1 MAVNIRLPARIGAYA
16 CIGVAL
22 AMGLLALREEPKPS
36 PPTSTLSTDLPTNP
50 LQAKLRS
57 CQLAGQAAGSDP
69 GCLAAW
75 AENRQRFLGHR
86 PTPLVEP
93 APGEAPGKSS
103 EPAIVANG
111 AIPNSQ
117 QEQ

>member
-1 MAVNIRLPARIGAYA
+1 MNVRLPARIGAFA
-16 CIGVAL
+16 CLGVAI
-22 AMGLLALREEPKPS
+22 AMGLLALRDEPKPASS
-36 PPTSTLSTDLPTNP
+36 PPSLSTDLPTDP

-75 AENRQRFLGHR
+75 AENRRRFLGKRSR
-86 PTPLVEP
+86 PEP
-93 APGEAPGKSS
+93 AADDAPGKSS
-103 EPAIVANG
+103 EPAILENEAIANTK
-111 AIPNSQ
+111 

>member
-1 MAVNIRLPARIGAYA
+1 MNIRLPARIGAFA
-16 CIGVAL
+16 CLGVAL
-22 AMGLLALREEPKPS
+22 AMGLLALRDQPKPAS
-36 PPTSTLSTDLPTNP
+36 PPATLSTDLPTDP

-75 AENRQRFLGHR
+75 AENRRRFLGSGRSR
-86 PTPLVEP
+86 PSEP
-93 APGEAPGKSS
+93 VFEAWPGKLS
-103 EPAIVANG
+103 EPMQVDDGGSA
-111 AIPNSQ
+111 PQ

>member
-1 MAVNIRLPARIGAYA
+1 MNLRLPARIGAFA

-22 AMGLLALREEPKPS
+22 AMGLLALREEPKPAS
-36 PPTSTLSTDLPTNP
+36 PSLTLSTDLPTDP

-75 AENRQRFLGHR
+75 AENRRRFLGQPRSR
-86 PTPLVEP
+86 PAEP
-93 APGEAPGKSS
+93 AADDAPGKSS
-103 EPAIVANG
+103 EPATLVNEAIANT
-111 AIPNSQ
+111 Q

>member
-1 MAVNIRLPARIGAYA
+1 MNIRLPARIGAFA
-16 CIGVAL
+16 CLGVAL

-36 PPTSTLSTDLPTNP
+36 SPPATLSTDLPTDP

-75 AENRQRFLGHR
+75 AENRQRFLGR
-86 PTPLVEP
+86 RRSVPDEP
-93 APGEAPGKSS
+93 AAGDAPGKSS
-103 EPAIVANG
+103 EPAILANDAVA
-111 AIPNSQ
+111 NSQ

>member
-1 MAVNIRLPARIGAYA
+1 MNIRLPARIGAFA

-22 AMGLLALREEPKPS
+22 AMGLLALREEPKLA
-36 PPTSTLSTDLPTNP
+36 PPPLTLSTDLPTDP

-75 AENRQRFLGHR
+75 AENRRRFLGQRSQHTER
-86 PTPLVEP
+86 T
-93 APGEAPGKSS
+93 ADDAPGKSS
-103 EPAIVANG
+103 EPAILVDEAVANT
-111 AIPNSQ
+111 Q

>member
-1 MAVNIRLPARIGAYA
+1 MNIRLPARIGAFA
-16 CIGVAL
+16 CLGVAL
-22 AMGLLALREEPKPS
+22 AMGLLALRDEPKPAS
-36 PPTSTLSTDLPTNP
+36 PPVTLSTDLPTDP

-75 AENRQRFLGHR
+75 AENRQRFLGR
-86 PTPLVEP
+86 PRRLAEP
-93 APGEAPGKSS
+93 AWDDAPGKSS
-103 EPAIVANG
+103 EPAIVAND
-111 AIPNSQ
+111 ALANST

>member
-1 MAVNIRLPARIGAYA
+1 MNLRLPARIGAFA

-22 AMGLLALREEPKPS
+22 AMGLLALREEPKPASS
-36 PPTSTLSTDLPTNP
+36 PLTLSTDLPTDP

-75 AENRQRFLGHR
+75 AENRRRFLGQPRSR
-86 PTPLVEP
+86 PVEP
-93 APGEAPGKSS
+93 IADDSPGKSS
-103 EPAIVANG
+103 ESAIVLND
-111 AIPNSQ
+111 AISQ
-117 QEQ
+117 QVQ

>member
-1 MAVNIRLPARIGAYA
+1 MNIRLPARIGASA
-16 CIGVAL
+16 CLGVAL
-22 AMGLLALREEPKPS
+22 AMGLLALREEPRPS
-36 PPTSTLSTDLPTNP
+36 PPPSTLSTDLPIDP

-75 AENRQRFLGHR
+75 AENRQRFLGQR
-86 PTPLVEP
+86 RAPPAEP
-93 APGEAPGKSS
+93 PPGDAPGKSS
-103 EPAIVANG
+103 GPAILTDG
-111 AIPNSQ
+111 AAANSQ

>member
-1 MAVNIRLPARIGAYA
+1 MNIRLPARIGACA
-16 CIGVAL
+16 CLGVAL
-22 AMGLLALREEPKPS
+22 AMGLLAFREEPKPAS
-36 PPTSTLSTDLPTNP
+36 PPATLSTDLPTDP

-75 AENRQRFLGHR
+75 AENRRRFFGLR
-86 PTPLVEP
+86 PDQEAEL
-93 APGEAPGKSS
+93 AQSEAPAKSS
-103 EPAIVANG
+103 EPTIVAND
-111 AIPNSQ
+111 ADPSFQ

>member
-1 MAVNIRLPARIGAYA
+1 MNIRLPARIGAFA
-16 CIGVAL
+16 CLGVAF
-22 AMGLLALREEPKPS
+22 AMGLLSLREEPNPVSS
-36 PPTSTLSTDLPTNP
+36 PATHSTDLPKDP

-75 AENRQRFLGHR
+75 AENRRRFLGLDR
-86 PTPLVEP
+86 APPAEPTPEI
-93 APGEAPGKSS
+93 GPGKSS
-103 EPAIVANG
+103 EPAPVPDDTG
-111 AIPNSQ
+111 ATS

>member
-1 MAVNIRLPARIGAYA
+1 MNIRLPARIGAFA
-16 CIGVAL
+16 CLGVAL
-22 AMGLLALREEPKPS
+22 AIGLLALREEPKLSS
-36 PPTSTLSTDLPTNP
+36 PPATLSTDLPKDP

-75 AENRQRFLGHR
+75 AENRQRFLGR
-86 PTPLVEP
+86 PRAQLDEP
-93 APGEAPGKSS
+93 AADNAPGKSS
-103 EPAIVANG
+103 EPAIFANG
-111 AIPNSQ
+111 AIANTQ

>member
-1 MAVNIRLPARIGAYA
+1 MTIRLPARIGAFA
-16 CIGVAL
+16 CLGVAL
-22 AMGLLALREEPKPS
+22 AMGLLALRDQSKPAS
-36 PPTSTLSTDLPTNP
+36 PPVTLSTDLPNDP
-50 LQAKLRS
+50 LQAILRS

-75 AENRQRFLGHR
+75 AENRRRFLGER
-86 PTPLVEP
+86 RRTSVEP
-93 APGEAPGKSS
+93 APGGLPGKSS

-111 AIPNSQ
+111 AIAPAP

>member
-1 MAVNIRLPARIGAYA
+1 MNIRLPARIGAFA
-16 CIGVAL
+16 CLGVAL
-22 AMGLLALREEPKPS
+22 AMGLLALRDEPKPAS
-36 PPTSTLSTDLPTNP
+36 PPPSLSTDLPIDP

-75 AENRQRFLGHR
+75 AENRQHFLGKR
-86 PTPLVEP
+86 PAPRAEPAADEEIGKFSEP
-93 APGEAPGKSS
+93 AP
-103 EPAIVANG
+103 VAND
-111 AIPNSQ
+111 ATANPK

>member
-1 MAVNIRLPARIGAYA
+1 MNIRLPARIGAFA
-16 CIGVAL
+16 CLGVAL
-22 AMGLLALREEPKPS
+22 AMGLLALREEPKPAS
-36 PPTSTLSTDLPTNP
+36 PPAPFSTDLPTDP

-75 AENRQRFLGHR
+75 AENRRRFLG
-86 PTPLVEP
+86 
-93 APGEAPGKSS
+93 AASS
-103 EPAIVANG
+103 EPAADNAPGKYSESADVPAKPTN
-111 AIPNSQ
+111 

>member
-1 MAVNIRLPARIGAYA
+1 MNLRLPARIGAFA
-16 CIGVAL
+16 CLGVAL
-22 AMGLLALREEPKPS
+22 AMGLLALREEPKPAS
-36 PPTSTLSTDLPTNP
+36 PPLTLSTDLPKDP

-75 AENRQRFLGHR
+75 AENRRRFLGLNSS
-86 PTPLVEP
+86 PLAEP
-93 APGEAPGKSS
+93 VADPGPGKST
-103 EPAIVANG
+103 EPAIVAND
-111 AIPNSQ
+111 AIANTQ

>member
-1 MAVNIRLPARIGAYA
+1 MNIRLPARIGAFA
-16 CIGVAL
+16 CLGVAL
-22 AMGLLALREEPKPS
+22 AMGLLALREEPKPPS
-36 PPTSTLSTDLPTNP
+36 PTLTLSTDLPTDP

-75 AENRQRFLGHR
+75 AENRQRFLGQPRKMHA
-86 PTPLVEP
+86 L
-93 APGEAPGKSS
+93 PGKSS
-103 EPAIVANG
+103 EPAIFAND
-111 AIPNSQ
+111 ALANTQ

>member
-1 MAVNIRLPARIGAYA
+1 MNIRLPARIGAFA
-16 CIGVAL
+16 CLGVAL

-36 PPTSTLSTDLPTNP
+36 SPTLTLSTDLPKDP

-75 AENRQRFLGHR
+75 AENRQRFLGLPR
-86 PTPLVEP
+86 KRIVEP
-93 APGEAPGKSS
+93 AADALPGKSS
-103 EPAIVANG
+103 EPAIVAND
-111 AIPNSQ
+111 ALANTQ

>member
-1 MAVNIRLPARIGAYA
+1 MNIRLPARIGAFA
-16 CIGVAL
+16 CLGVAL

-36 PPTSTLSTDLPTNP
+36 APTATLSTDLPTDP

-75 AENRQRFLGHR
+75 AENRQRFLGR
-86 PTPLVEP
+86 RTPPAEP
-93 APGEAPGKSS
+93 APADAPDKSS
-103 EPAIVANG
+103 EPAIVADDATNF
-111 AIPNSQ
+111 Q